1 MKRGFELLTKK
12 NTTFNIAELEQQY
25 NVTLPPLF
33 KLFLNYFD
41 ICGNYSVMF
50 DKVLLKSNYEIY
62 FRSIAFKPQM
72 YGGTFPLKLGLF
84 PIVPEDYAMSLPQ
97 LFKSFHDDRYEPEW
111 AEYGMYRIF
120 TVMYGGIFV
129 GTRAGEE
136 DAIFR
141 VLWEMGD
148 GLPEKIAN
156 NIFEFINE
164 LEELP
169 MEEEFFEHYGFQLN
183 QLYKNWGEDFWRI
196 REE

>member
-1 MKRGFELLTKK
+1 MKRGFELLRKK
-12 NTTFNIAELEQQY
+12 TTTFNIAELEQQY
-25 NVTLPPLF
+25 NITLPPLF

-41 ICGNYSVMF
+41 ICGNYVLF
-50 DKVLLKSNYEIY
+50 DGVWLEDKKTIVGYSDVL
-62 FRSIAFKPQM
+62 FKPLLYPIE
-72 YGGTFPLKLGLF
+72 YGITPA
-84 PIVPEDYAMSLPQ
+84 PYAESVPQ
-97 LFKSFHDDRYEPEW
+97 LLEYFHNDRYETEW
-111 AEYGMYRIF
+111 VEYGMHRIF
-120 TVMYGGIFV
+120 TIPFGAIFV

-156 NIFEFINE
+156 NIFEFIDG

-169 MEEEFFEHYGFQLN
+169 MYEEFFKIYGFQLN